1 MSDRPICVVC
11 HRPIDGQVFTLGG
24 RTYDAEHY
32 RGLAGENKAAA
43 MPLLVAVGG
52 IVVFAAIVA
61 VLGGLVSGGLTGS
74 VLLGAGVVIAV
85 VPALIWLAAFY
96 QQDRLEPE
104 PKEYVFGIFLLGA
117 LLAAAVGQPV
127 IRDLIRVQD
136 WAGENAII
144 AILASIFIIGIVQET
159 LIYAALRHTI
169 YRSSEFDERVDG
181 IIYGAAVGLGY
192 ATTLNIQYVI
202 SHGGVDLGVGVLRVA
217 VAALA
222 QASFAGVIGYFLGR
236 AKFENMGMFWLPGG
250 LVLAAVLN
258 GLVTYLL
265 GEVST
270 IAATSVRSS
279 VFTPWLGLVVAVVV
293 AGATFFVLFTL
304 IRRLNAAHLAG
315 AQA

>member
-1 MSDRPICVVC
+1 MENRPVCVVC
-11 HRPIDGQVFTLGG
+11 HRPIEGQVFTLSG

-43 MPLLVAVGG
+43 LPLLVAVGV
-52 IVVFAAIVA
+52 IVIFAALVA
-61 VLGGLVSGGLTGS
+61 VLGGVVSAALTGP
-74 VLLGAGVVIAV
+74 VLLGAGVIIAV
-85 VPALIWLAAFY
+85 VPALIWLLAFY
-96 QQDRLEPE
+96 QQDRREPE

-127 IRDLIRVQD
+127 IRDLFRVQE
-136 WAGENAII
+136 WSGGNAVI
-144 AILASIFIIGIVQET
+144 AILASIFIIGFVQET
-159 LIYAALRHTI
+159 LIYAAIRHTI

-192 ATTLNIQYVI
+192 ATTLNIAYVVNN
-202 SHGGVDLGVGVLRVA
+202 GGVDLGVGVLRVA

-236 AKFENMGMFWLPGG
+236 AKFEDMGMWWLPAG
-250 LVLAAVLN
+250 LTIAAVLN
-258 GLVTYLL
+258 GIVTYLL

-270 IAATSVRSS
+270 INTTSVRSS
-279 VFTPWLGLVVAVVV
+279 LFTPWIGLVVAVVV
-293 AGATFFVLFTL
+293 AGATFFILFTL

-315 AQA
+315 AKA